1 MKKVWLTVLI
11 VSLCVPVSAVLAAN
25 TAKGTFTV
33 AGKAVQ
39 ITQAYAYAE
48 KGFFDATKDDTVVL
62 LCDAT
67 VPAAGVR
74 DMFER
79 RDLVKAGKLHCV
91 RQTIDSKHQVINFRV
106 EDSHFQMAPSGGSTE
121 QLFEAKTLDGKTV
134 SGRAYTRSEQKSFE
148 DVPYTYDITFTAA
161 IEPKK

>member
-1 MKKVWLTVLI
+1 MKITWLPVLVLI
-11 VSLCVPVSAVLAAN
+11 LGVSTVVPAAN

-33 AGKAVQ
+33 AGKAIQ

-48 KGFFDATKDDTVVL
+48 KGFFDPAKDDVVVL
-62 LCDAT
+62 LCDAA
-67 VPAAGVR
+67 VPAASVR

-91 RQTIDSKHQVINFRV
+91 QQTIDSKHQVINFRV
-106 EDSHFQMAPSGGSTE
+106 EDSHFKMAESGGSTE
-121 QLFEAKTLDGKTV
+121 QLFEAKTLDAKTV
-134 SGRAYTRSEQKSFE
+134 AGRAYTRSPQKSFD
-148 DVPYTYDITFTAA
+148 DVPYTYDITFSAA